1 MSNFFVS
8 PREGYVPSYQI
19 SAKPW
24 ATGSLALSTSAT
36 ELSFPYVTRWVQVIN
51 TGGNDVRVGFSENGV
66 NGNPASNS
74 NYFILETAAATAAEA
89 SSTRLELRCKSIFVR
104 ADSGTSEVSVIAG
117 LTDIKDLNAKLSGS
131 EGIG

>member
-1 MSNFFVS
+1 MANWTS

-24 ATGSLALSTSAT
+24 ATGSLAVSTTAT
-36 ELSFPYVTRWVQVIN
+36 ELTFPFVTRWIQVTN
-51 TGGNDVRVGFSENGV
+51 TGTNAVRVGFSENGV
-66 NGNPASNS
+66 NANPGTNANYFLLEAAAASASPASS
-74 NYFILETAAATAAEA
+74 V
-89 SSTRLELRCKSIFVR
+89 RLELRCKSLFIR
-104 ADSGTSEVSVIAG
+104 GDSDASVVSVVAG